1 MELKNDSVILRD
13 FIQSDIENR
22 VYWETVENEWQLWD
36 APWEYEGKQKDEL
49 IRDLEE
55 YKTKMLQWVSEQK
68 DENDL
73 RAGFQICINDD
84 KKTYIGWCNSYNINE
99 NFEITQ
105 TKGQCAIGISIPSMI
120 ARGKGFATSAIVLF
134 INYLIKN
141 RVSEIYTQTWS
152 GNRRMIGLA
161 NKIGFEECMRK
172 SNIYKLHGKLYDD
185 LTFRLNLEKF
195 HKFSDTTK

>member
-1 MELKNDSVILRD
+1 MELKNYSVILRD

-55 YKTKMLQWVSEQK
+55 YKTKMLLWVSEQK

-73 RAGFQICINDD
+73 RTGFQICINDD
-84 KKTYIGWCNSYNINE
+84 KKTYIGWCNSYRINE

-105 TKGQCAIGISIPSMI
+105 TKGQCAIGINIPAMI
-120 ARGKGFATSAIVLF
+120 ARGKGFATSAMVLF

-141 RVSEIYTQTWS
+141 KVLQIYTQTWS

-161 NKIGFEECMRK
+161 NKIGFEECMK
-172 SNIYKLHGKLYDD
+172 
-185 LTFRLNLEKF
+185 NLISINYMGNF
-195 HKFSDTTK
+195 TMT